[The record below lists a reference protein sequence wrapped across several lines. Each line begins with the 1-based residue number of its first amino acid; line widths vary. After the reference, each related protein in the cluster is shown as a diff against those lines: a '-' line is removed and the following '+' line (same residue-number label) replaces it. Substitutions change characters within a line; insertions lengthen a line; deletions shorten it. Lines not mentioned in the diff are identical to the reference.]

1 VHERGSNGAS
11 GVVAGVGAPSWLLDE
26 EVLAGG
32 VVVVVVGAA
41 LVDGPAAGGGLGAGG
56 GFTVKSDPVVRLTS
70 EPGGVGPW
78 ARTTAPDRL
87 WATVCAA
94 AWLAG
99 LAYVTTLSE
108 SGPW

>member
-1 VHERGSNGAS
+1 LLAE
-11 GVVAGVGAPSWLLDE
+11 VALE
-26 EVLAGG
+26 G

-41 LVDGPAAGGGLGAGG
+41 LVDGRAAGGGLGAGG
-56 GFTVKSDPVVRLTS
+56 GFTVKFDPVVTLTS

-94 AWLAG
+94 ASLAG
-99 LAYVTTLSE
+99 PA
-108 SGPW
+108 